1 MKKIY
6 LIDDDEVVRDALDAL
21 FRSRGLSLESYA
33 GAEAFLRAWTDAGLM
48 NEPACLLLDVRM
60 AGMSGIELFDM
71 LKSRGLA
78 PHHAVIFLT
87 GHGDIPMAVEALRA
101 GAYYFLEKPY
111 SGNQLVDRVLESL
124 AHVSSATAKPEHE
137 GGPLEILTPRER
149 DIASHI
155 VAGETNR
162 EIADA
167 LNISVRTVE
176 VHRAKLFAKLEV
188 KSAVG
193 LAQLWAQQGSGRDT
207 LSLSD

>member
-6 LIDDDEVVRDALDAL
+6 LIDDDEVVRDALEAL

-33 GAEAFLRAWTDAGLM
+33 CADDFLHVWTDAHLM
-48 NEPACLLLDVRM
+48 SEPACLLLDVRM
-60 AGMSGIELFDM
+60 AGMSGIELFDT
-71 LKSRGLA
+71 LKARGLA

-111 SGNQLVDRVLESL
+111 SGNELVDRVLESL
-124 AHVSSATAKPEHE
+124 EHVCSVEAESEH
-137 GGPLEILTPRER
+137 GAGTLDILTPRER
-149 DIASHI
+149 DIAGHI

-193 LAQLWAQQGSGRDT
+193 LAQLWAQQMGGPGS
-207 LSLSD
+207 S

>member
-6 LIDDDEVVRDALDAL
+6 LIDDDEVVRDALSAL
-21 FRSRGLSLESYA
+21 FRSRGLGLKGYA
-33 GAEAFLRAWTDAGLM
+33 GAAEFLQDWEACGLARD
-48 NEPACLLLDVRM
+48 PACLLLDVRM
-60 AGMSGIELFDM
+60 AGMSGLELFET
-71 LKSRGLA
+71 LKARGLA

-87 GHGDIPMAVEALRA
+87 GHGDIPMAVEALRG

-124 AHVSSATAKPEHE
+124 EHVCAVAAAPER
-137 GGPLEILTPRER
+137 GAPALDVLTPRER
-149 DIASHI
+149 DIAGLI
-155 VAGETNR
+155 VAGKTNR

-176 VHRAKLFAKLEV
+176 VHRARLFAKLEV

-193 LAQLWAQQGSGRDT
+193 LAQLWAQQGGPPAG
-207 LSLSD
+207 